1 MTGPGRAAH
10 LKTMIIAID
19 GTLASGKGT
28 LARRVA
34 AIYGLAHLDTGR
46 LYRATGVAAL
56 RTGADFEDAQA
67 LAQIASRL
75 DLSSFDD
82 LALRSAEAGQA
93 ASKVAAVPEVRAAL
107 LQFQRDFACRPGGA
121 VLDGRD
127 IGTVICPEAD
137 VKLWIDASVE
147 ERARR
152 RHAELLVRGETLSF
166 DEMVGEVRIRDSRDA
181 GRQDAPMVQAADAH
195 LIDTTELSID
205 AAVERACEIINQ
217 TVPQMISA
225 ASRK

>member
-1 MTGPGRAAH
+1 MRH
-10 LKTMIIAID
+10 LLGMVIAID

-28 LARRVA
+28 LARRIA

-56 RTGADFEDAQA
+56 RTRTDFEDRPA
-67 LAQIASRL
+67 LARLAATL
-75 DLSSFDD
+75 DLEDFDE
-82 LALRSAEAGQA
+82 LELRSAEAGQA

-107 LQFQRDFACRPGGA
+107 LQFQRDFAARPGGA

-127 IGTVICPEAD
+127 IGTVICPGAD

-152 RHAELLVRGETLSF
+152 RHAELVARGETLSF
-166 DEMVGEVRIRDSRDA
+166 DQMLDEVRVRDARDA
-181 GRQDAPMVQAADAH
+181 GRADAPMQRAPDAH

-205 AAVERACEIINQ
+205 AAVERACEIIDLAMPREN
-217 TVPQMISA
+217 SA
-225 ASRK
+225 ASHA

>member
-1 MTGPGRAAH
+1 
-10 LKTMIIAID
+10 MIIAID

-28 LARRVA
+28 LARRIG

-56 RTGADFEDAQA
+56 RAGTDFEDSVA
-67 LAQIASRL
+67 LAVLARSL
-75 DLSSFDD
+75 DSECFEELE
-82 LALRSAEAGQA
+82 LRSAEAGQA

-107 LQFQRDFACRPGGA
+107 LAFQRDFAAQPGGA

-127 IGTVICPEAD
+127 IGTVICPDAD
-137 VKLWIDASVE
+137 VKLWIDASIE

-152 RHAELLVRGETLSF
+152 RHAELLAKGEVLSF
-166 DEMVGEVRIRDSRDA
+166 DQMMDEVRIRDARDA
-181 GRQDAPMVQAADAH
+181 GRADAPMQRAPDAH

-205 AAVERACEIINQ
+205 TAVDRACEIIDR
-217 TVPQMISA
+217 TVPRENSA
-225 ASRK
+225 ASRA